1 MTLPFESKLVMD
13 GTELKPYLL
22 AASCAGAGSWVFLNR
37 HTVRGDYALVF
48 YVLFAAILHYFVQA
62 STWSYSPLLVTLS
75 LISAYFASLA
85 ATTVGYRLSPW
96 HPLAQYPGPTLW
108 KVSSLFLSKISL
120 TGRRH
125 KILDRL
131 HQRYGP
137 ILRIAPNTLS
147 INTPSAV
154 SMYQT
159 MEKSEAY
166 RRPARIKVVTMF
178 FKNEHEKLHRERKK
192 IWATLFTPSGQMELM
207 PSLETRAWNL
217 MQCLER
223 RQSESPDGLVDLS
236 LAVAHWSYD
245 FMGDMVFGGCNKY
258 ELMKN
263 GDPRGFITTGKNAI
277 VMLDSIGQSPWL
289 MDILWHIPTSKT
301 MRRLISNSRE
311 MMLNRLKTK
320 PRPGQRD
327 LMSYLIEAGVPQLD
341 LEREA
346 LVAIQAGSDNT
357 SITMSL
363 SLYFL
368 LAEPRYYKKLQAEL
382 DKAFPNP
389 TGPLPVNELM
399 ALPLLN
405 AAINETLRFSSP
417 YFIPRIVP
425 DGGAV
430 IEGKYIPAKTIVAL
444 AAYSQQTSAENFYPD
459 PQTYRPERWLEGG
472 LGPET
477 KTNRAALASFSFGP
491 HACVAKNFAY
501 QEMRFVLARLILA
514 YDMELPKDFD
524 IQGFRDGILNMR
536 TTLLEKK
543 LFVRVTRRPGVDLDR
558 AFAAVAV

>member
-1 MTLPFESKLVMD
+1 MEEIELRPCLLV
-13 GTELKPYLL
+13 
-22 AASCAGAGSWVFLNR
+22 AFCAGAGSWVYLNR
-37 HTVRGDYALVF
+37 NTVRGDYALLF
-48 YVLFAAILHYFVQA
+48 YVLSAMALHYFVHA
-62 STWSYSPLLVTLS
+62 SALPYSSVLATSSLLAV
-75 LISAYFASLA
+75 YFASLL
-85 ATTVGYRLSPW
+85 TFTVGYRLSPW

-108 KVSSLFLSKISL
+108 TMSSLFLSKLSL

-125 KILDRL
+125 KILDAL

-137 ILRIAPNTLS
+137 FMRIAPNTLS
-147 INTPSAV
+147 INTPSGV
-154 SMYQT
+154 SIYQT

-178 FKNEHEKLHRERKK
+178 FKNEIEKLHRERKK
-192 IWATLFTPSGQMELM
+192 IWATLFTPSGQLELI
-207 PSLETRAWNL
+207 PALERRTWHL

-223 RQSESPDGLVDLS
+223 RQSQSPDGLVDLS

-258 ELMKN
+258 ELMEN
-263 GDPRGFITTGKNAI
+263 GDPRGFITTGKNAL
-277 VMLDSIGQSPWL
+277 VLLDSIGQSPWL
-289 MDILWHIPTSKT
+289 MDIMWHIPTSKT
-301 MRRLISNSRE
+301 MRHLISNSKE
-311 MMLNRLKTK
+311 MMLTRLKTK

-368 LAEPRYYKKLQAEL
+368 LAEPRYYDQLQTEL

-389 TGPLPVNELM
+389 TGPLPVNDLM

-417 YFIPRIVP
+417 YFIPRVVP
-425 DGGAV
+425 EGGST
-430 IEGKYIPAKTIVAL
+430 IDGKYIPPGTIVAL

-459 PQTYRPERWLEGG
+459 PQVYRPERWLEGG

-477 KTNRAALASFSFGP
+477 KTNKAALASFSFGP
-491 HACVAKNFAY
+491 HACVARNFAY

-514 YDMELPKDFD
+514 YDMKLPAEFD

-543 LFVRVTRRPGVDLDR
+543 LVVRVTRRSGVDLDR
-558 AFAAVAV
+558 AFAAAAVA